1 MEGKAMFK
9 EVPSWMF
16 NELVEKI
23 KKDKLTAKI
32 HVHYNGN
39 ESRGT
44 MSIDPAAGEN
54 DKYKEILAFFVKM
67 YCK

>member
-23 KKDKLTAKI
+23 KKESITGI
-32 HVHYNGN
+32 HIYYNGS
-39 ESRGT
+39 ESRGDLV
-44 MSIDPAAGEN
+44 IDPAA
-54 DKYKEILAFFVKM
+54 
-67 YCK
+67 

>member
-23 KKDKLTAKI
+23 KKESITGI
-32 HVHYNGN
+32 HMYYNGS
-39 ESRGT
+39 ESRGDLV
-44 MSIDPAAGEN
+44 IDPSAGEN
-54 DKYKEILAFFVKM
+54 KKYKEILQFFVKM

>member
-23 KKDKLTAKI
+23 KKEEIMGI
-32 HVHYNGN
+32 HIHYNGN

-44 MSIDPAAGEN
+44 LIIDPAAGETKN
-54 DKYKEILAFFVKM
+54 YKKILEFFVKI

>member
-23 KKDKLTAKI
+23 KKESITGI
-32 HVHYNGN
+32 HIYYNGKNHCN
-39 ESRGT
+39 ESV
-44 MSIDPAAGEN
+44 
-54 DKYKEILAFFVKM
+54 LL
-67 YCK
+67 

>member
-9 EVPSWMF
+9 EVPSWIF

-23 KKDKLTAKI
+23 KKESITGI
-32 HVHYNGN
+32 HIYYNGS

-44 MSIDPAAGEN
+44 LIIDPAAGEIK
-54 DKYKEILAFFVKM
+54 KYKKYWNFS
-67 YCK
+67 